1 MKKKTVVILVAA
13 AGIIALV
20 ALRKMGLLGSVEQ
33 TFEVE
38 TAVVDRGDIV
48 ETVTASGK
56 VQPVTMVKISPEVP
70 GEVIEVLVKEGQQ
83 VEKGQL
89 LLKINPDIY
98 LAAVKRA
105 EAALNSA
112 KANLLTSKATLAEAE
127 KNYKRNLPLKTSGVI
142 SAGEFDVIE
151 RAFQV
156 AKYQAE
162 AAEYQLK
169 SAEATYIEANDNLRR
184 TTIYAPISGLVSK
197 LSVEVGERVV
207 GTAQMAGTEVMRIVD
222 LSELEVVT
230 EVNENDINKVKIG
243 DSTLIEVDAVS
254 DKPFWGQV
262 TRVAYSS
269 TTAITGQQISADQI
283 TNFEVRIRIS
293 PESYAEL
300 QKIVKHPFKP
310 GMSASVEIFCEKVEN
325 AIRVPV
331 RAVTVRSDSATAKT
345 KVSSGSEDELF
356 ECVFLANGNRAVIRK
371 VSIGIQ
377 DENFFEVKDG
387 LKEGDLVISGPFEI
401 VNQRL
406 KNNSAIKIKSNKKK

>member
-310 GMSASVEIFCEKVEN
+310 GMSASVEIFCEK

>member
-13 AGIIALV
+13 AGILALV

-151 RAFQV
+151 RSFQV

-293 PESYAEL
+293 PKSYAEL

-331 RAVTVRSDSATAKT
+331 RAVTVRSDSASAKT

-356 ECVFLANGNRAVIRK
+356 ECVFLAKGNRAVIRK